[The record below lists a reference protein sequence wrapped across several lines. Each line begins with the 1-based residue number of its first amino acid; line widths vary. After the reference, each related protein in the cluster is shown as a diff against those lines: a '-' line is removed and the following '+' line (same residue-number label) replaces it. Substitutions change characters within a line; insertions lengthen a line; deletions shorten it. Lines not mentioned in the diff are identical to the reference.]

1 MLVALAATVGGI
13 LGGIAGYLGGIV
25 DEVIMRLADLV
36 FAFPTIILAMAVA
49 AALGPNLRNAVFAI
63 IIVSWPLYARVTRS
77 LVLAAREL
85 DYVQASR
92 LLGAPGREALMIEI
106 LPNIAGP
113 IAALAMLELGNA
125 VLWLAGLSFLGLGA
139 QPPTA
144 EWGAM
149 VLGGCAVLRPL
160 VDRHVPRARD
170 LHRRDGVQLHRRQP
184 ARRARPAG
192 RRARRSSGATMP
204 ELLRVEGMRIRM
216 PARPGRSRS
225 STASTSPSTQGEI
238 LGIAGESGSGKTMT
252 VLGLLGLQPH
262 GRGRDRRARFAAAQ
276 LIGLRGRE
284 LREVRGGEIGDR
296 VPGSADD
303 AAPDAVDRHPAHRAH
318 AAAPRDRARPR
329 RTPRA
334 VKLLH
339 EVRIPDAER
348 AVHGYPHQFS
358 GGMRQ
363 RIVIAMALACE
374 PKLLIADEPTTA
386 LDVTVQAGVLQLLR

>member
-1 MLVALAATVGGI
+1 
-13 LGGIAGYLGGIV
+13 
-25 DEVIMRLADLV
+25 
-36 FAFPTIILAMAVA
+36 MAVA

-92 LLGAPGREALMIEI
+92 LLGAPGREALVIEI

-149 VLGGCAVLRPL
+149 VAEGAQSFDRWWIGTFPGLAIFTAVMAFNFIGDACGTCSTR
-160 VDRHVPRARD
+160 
-170 LHRRDGVQLHRRQP
+170 GW
-184 ARRARPAG
+184 
-192 RRARRSSGATMP
+192 RARRSSGVTMP

-216 PARPGRSRS
+216 PGAGPAGRGRRRRRLRRRRGGD
-225 STASTSPSTQGEI
+225 PRHRGRERLRQDDDR
-238 LGIAGESGSGKTMT
+238 AGP
-252 VLGLLGLQPH
+252 VGLQPH
-262 GRGRDRRARFAAAQ
+262 AAAVTGSARFRAE
-276 LIGLRGRE
+276 LIGLRGASCASSGR
-284 LREVRGGEIGDR
+284 RIGIVFQD
-296 VPGSADD
+296 PLTTLQ
-303 AAPDAVDRHPAHRAH
+303 PDAVDRHPAPP
-318 AAAPRDRARPR
+318 AAARTSGSRRTGERPR
-329 RTPRA
+329 GQAAARG
-334 VKLLH
+334 
-339 EVRIPDAER
+339 RIPDAER
-348 AVHGYPHQFS
+348 AVQGYPHHFS

-363 RIVIAMALACE
+363 RIVIAMAIACE

-386 LDVTVQAGVLQLLR
+386 LDVTVQAGVLQLIRGLPQRAAAWGCCSSPTTSG